1 MKICP
6 FCRAENAADDKH
18 CTKCGTALEGV
29 LPQSSPTPAQ
39 PVNLSAPP
47 PLPRSM
53 QLPPVSAPAS
63 PGATQTP
70 PMVPPPPIPQ
80 DAPFS
85 LTGEGRR
92 YPGTVVAREI
102 LAEANAAAANSRWGL
117 FGLHVR
123 WFILM
128 LGLQVLGLVP
138 FVGAIAAW
146 VLSAPL
152 TLGLVKTA
160 LHFYDTGEF
169 KSNLLYSG
177 FKATGRSFG
186 LTVVGMLVMGVP
198 ILLFGILLAV
208 AAPGVMG
215 AFKATSG
222 GGGAPSA
229 LGTGMLIFML
239 LAMIPVALFAMLVQ
253 IGIQM
258 GYGVLAD
265 EPDIQFSPL
274 VSRAA
279 SLIRENAGAALSLVA
294 WVGLVAL
301 AGMLVPIW
309 GWIMW
314 LPLTTVMHAIFYRGV
329 AERAMSRS

>member
-6 FCRAENAADDKH
+6 FCRAENPVDGKH

-39 PVNLSAPP
+39 PVNLSVPP

-53 QLPPVSAPAS
+53 QMPPVSAPAS

-80 DAPFS
+80 EAPFTLS
-85 LTGEGRR
+85 GEGRR

-102 LAEANAAAANSRWGL
+102 LSEANAAAGNNRMAL
-117 FGLHVR
+117 FGLHVV
-123 WFILM
+123 WFFLLMGTQLLNGIPILGSI
-128 LGLQVLGLVP
+128 L
-138 FVGAIAAW
+138 AW
-146 VLSAPL
+146 LIIAPL
-152 TLGLVKTA
+152 NLGLVKTV
-160 LHFYDTGEF
+160 LHFYDAGEINW
-169 KSNLLYSG
+169 NLLFSG
-177 FKATGRSFG
+177 FKATGRSIG
-186 LTVVGMLVMGVP
+186 LTLVGTVAVVVPTMLFALLMAFVVP
-198 ILLFGILLAV
+198 GL
-208 AAPGVMG
+208 MS
-215 AFKATSG
+215 AFKG
-222 GGGAPSA
+222 GGGASSGA
-229 LGTGMLIFML
+229 GIGSVIVML
-239 LAMIPVALFAMLVQ
+239 LVVIPVAIFAVLVQ

-265 EPDIQFSPL
+265 EPDIQFNPL

-279 SLIRENAGAALSLVA
+279 SLIRENAGAALSLA
-294 WVGLVAL
+294 GWVGLVGL

-314 LPLTTVMHAIFYRGV
+314 LPLATVMNAIFYRGI
-329 AERAMSRS
+329 AERAMSRG